1 MCIKIVI
8 ITLDRGMWA
17 MALEFETRMY
27 KRSVDSIRPGG
38 KSCDVQNIQKV
49 IIFIQCFMRVSRT
62 RAGVNCINR
71 LVGELVEPVRGGIF
85 NAPKQNYTKC
95 NQKKTLTI
103 VTTFACKGH
112 YKK

>member
-8 ITLDRGMWA
+8 ITLGRGMWA
-17 MALEFETRMY
+17 TALEFKPGCISDPSTRFD
-27 KRSVDSIRPGG
+27 RGG
-38 KSCDVQNIQKV
+38 RAVTYRIFQSV

-71 LVGELVEPVRGGIF
+71 LVEELVEPVRGGIF

-95 NQKKTLTI
+95 NQKKSLI
-103 VTTFACKGH
+103 IMTTFACKGH